1 MTDEMPRPQAPPGW
15 YPAPEGPFERWW
27 DGYQWTPHS
36 RPLPAQAFSPAAR
49 TISSPARSAGWLMA
63 AAGGLIAIAAMMPW
77 ASFGP
82 FTVAGTS
89 GDGGITLVLGLLAA
103 AGGVSRG
110 LAQRPSGR
118 QLAIAVTDLVLGCV
132 VTLIG
137 IADAGDVSGVATVG
151 SGLILTILG
160 GMGLV
165 GAAVFGVVKHR

>member
-1 MTDEMPRPQAPPGW
+1 MADETPRPQAPPGW

-36 RPLPAQAFSPAAR
+36 RPLPAQTFGPGGRAMSSTAR
-49 TISSPARSAGWLMA
+49 TAGWLMA
-63 AAGGLIAIAAMMPW
+63 AAGGVIVIAAMMPW

-103 AGGVSRG
+103 AGGVWRG
-110 LAQRPSGR
+110 LSQRPSGW
-118 QLAIAVTDLVLGCV
+118 QLAIAVTDLVIGGV

-151 SGLILTILG
+151 SGLILTIVG
-160 GMGLV
+160 GVGLI
-165 GAAVFGVVKHR
+165 GAAAFGVVKHR